1 MDNINDTLEIEGFE
15 NEVCRIVMLVD
26 KYQEIIIRVFNNLNK
41 SKINKIISISDY
53 ETVVEELNNISN
65 KCNSAVDNIYF
76 VPDKNLLY
84 KKLQEINDSLSLIMK
99 NYGTLKLDDLLF
111 VCFGVN
117 YINSFSQEHKE
128 FYSEILSN
136 NFTPIGYK
144 TISWDSLKEKTIKS
158 RKNSSIFEDF
168 NIAESSQTLD
178 VFDLGKE
185 AKEIFYLKLNGVKIS
200 FKNELTQETLIVRGY
215 FDNTPISFIQNRR
228 ILTNRNEILEQVPE
242 QYEFE
247 GKNYKSFEL
256 YVSSLSLKDLLINK
270 TPEHYE
276 IFLGYLHSIKSLKK
290 KSISKIC
297 REFMS
302 MEFFEQR
309 DIIYQLLIFSE
320 DFELQFIAYLLYDL
334 LSFNNNSNEES
345 VEQELLYDSLPIVI
359 KSEFKGAMKET
370 IKYTARLTNPDIQNS
385 LPVEQRICLLKTN
398 DNVKEKAMTKLKEL
412 KSKSEDSGSKARQYL
427 DGLLKIPFG
436 LYREEPI
443 MEISKVN
450 INLLKNFLDSDNYD
464 KDIIKIERKNDYNHS
479 EVLQITKKYL
489 KVNAEKS
496 ANNKVFNIK
505 ACYEKINVMS
515 SSEIIGLFA
524 KIEEK
529 INKNNE
535 TVIIPYYSN
544 NFTTSDLRDCLTS
557 CINEH
562 KSLKSFTKFLLN
574 ELNLVSNSDNLSNL
588 HKISENT
595 KTINNYFHSV
605 RKSLDESVHGHKNAK
620 KQVERIIGQWIN
632 GEPNGYCFGFEGPPG
647 VGKTS
652 LAKHGISK
660 CLKDGDGNPRPF
672 SFIAIGGSSNGSTLD
687 GHNYTYVGSMW
698 GKIVDI
704 LMETKCMNPI
714 IFIDE
719 VDKVSRTE
727 TGREI
732 IGILTHLVDPTQNDT
747 FQDKYFSGIDLDL
760 SKVLFIFSY
769 NDVELVDRIL
779 LDRIHRI
786 KFAHLS
792 LEEKLTISQDY
803 MLPEILNKMGQM
815 GNINISKEVIEFI
828 IETYTCEAGVR
839 KLKEIL
845 FEIIGEIN
853 LEFLHNTEEREIP
866 FEVTID
872 IVKQCYLKDRQK
884 SKKKKIHNESQ
895 IGIINGLWANALGMG
910 GIIPVE
916 MKFVLSGNP
925 LDLKL
930 TGMQGDV
937 MKESMNVAKTLAWN
951 MTDESRQERLLK
963 TFEATKTQG
972 IHIHCPEGAVPKD
985 GPSAGTAIT
994 VTLYSLLNDIK
1005 IKNTVAIT
1013 GEIDLHGNVTA
1024 IGGLDLK
1031 ILGGIDAGVKEFLFP
1046 DDNIDDFN
1054 KFKEKYGD
1062 KEIVKG
1068 ILFHPI
1074 KNINEALELALE
1086 K

>member
-1 MDNINDTLEIEGFE
+1 MNMIDIKNLEDD
-15 NEVCRIVMLVD
+15 VCKIVMLVD
-26 KYQEIIIRVFNNLNK
+26 KYQEIIIRVFNNINK
-41 SKINKIISISDY
+41 SKLNKIISISDY
-53 ETVVEELNNISN
+53 ENTLEEIDSISL
-65 KCNSAVDNIYF
+65 KCNIIIDNVYF
-76 VPDKNLLY
+76 TEDKKQLY
-84 KKLQEINDSLSLIMK
+84 TKLQEVNDSLSLIMK
-99 NYGTLKLDDLLF
+99 NYGTIKLNDLLF
-111 VCFGVN
+111 VCFGLS
-117 YINSFSQEHKE
+117 YINSLSEENKE
-128 FYSEILSN
+128 FYDEILQN
-136 NFTPIGYK
+136 NFTAIGYK
-144 TISWDSLKEKTIKS
+144 TISWSNLKEKTIKS
-158 RKNSSIFEDF
+158 RKANSIFEDF
-168 NIAESSQTLD
+168 NIAEDSATLD

-185 AKEIFYLKLNGVKIS
+185 TKEIFYLKLYGTKIC
-200 FKNELTQETLIVRGY
+200 FRNEISQETLIVRGY
-215 FDNTPISFIQNRR
+215 FDNTPVNYIQNRR
-228 ILTNRNEILEQVPE
+228 IITNRNEILENIPE
-242 QYEFE
+242 
-247 GKNYKSFEL
+247 KSDVDNNYKSFET
-256 YVSSLSLKDLLINK
+256 YVSSLLLKDLLINK
-270 TPEHYE
+270 ATDHYE
-276 IFLGYLHSIKSLKK
+276 IFTGYMHSVKILKK

-297 REFMS
+297 REFMGLD
-302 MEFFEQR
+302 FFEQR
-309 DIIYQLLIFSE
+309 EIIYQLLIFSE

-334 LSFNNNSNEES
+334 LSFNNSNEES
-345 VEQELLYDSLPIVI
+345 VEQELLYDSLPSVI
-359 KSEFKGAMKET
+359 KSQFKGAMKET
-370 IKYTARLTNPDIQNS
+370 IKYTTRLTNPDIQNS
-385 LPVEQRICLLKTN
+385 LPIEQRICLLKTN

-443 MEISKVN
+443 MEISNLN
-450 INLLKNFLDSDNYD
+450 IELFRNFIHSDNYD
-464 KDIIKIERKNDYNHS
+464 KNILKLHKQDTYNHS
-479 EVLQITKKYL
+479 EVIQISKKYL
-489 KVNAEKS
+489 KNNAEKS
-496 ANNKVFNIK
+496 TNNKVFNINT
-505 ACYEKINVMS
+505 CYEKINTMS
-515 SSEIIGLFA
+515 GIEIINLFM
-524 KIEEK
+524 KIEQK
-529 INKNNE
+529 INKNTE
-535 TVIIPYYSN
+535 IVTIPYYSN
-544 NFTTSDLRDCLTS
+544 NFTSSDLRDCLTS

-562 KSLKSFTKFLLN
+562 KSIKAFTKFLVN
-574 ELNLVSNSDNLSNL
+574 ELNLVFKSEMLSDL
-588 HKISENT
+588 HKISDNT
-595 KTINNYFHSV
+595 KVINDYFHSV

-647 VGKTS
+647 TGKTS

-769 NDVELVDRIL
+769 NDVDLVDRIL

-786 KFAHLS
+786 KFQHLS
-792 LEEKLTISQDY
+792 VEEKLTITQEY
-803 MLPEILNKMGQM
+803 MLPEILKKMGQT
-815 GNINISKEVIEFI
+815 GNITIAKEVIEFI

-839 KLKEIL
+839 KLKEII
-845 FEIIGEIN
+845 FEIVAEIN

-872 IVKQCYLKDRQK
+872 IVKQCYLKDRPK
-884 SKKKKIHNESQ
+884 SKKKKIHSESR

-937 MKESMNVAKTLAWN
+937 MKESMNVAKTLAWDL
-951 MTDESRQERLLK
+951 TPFAKQERLLK
-963 TFEATKTQG
+963 SFDASKTQG

-994 VTLYSLLNDIK
+994 VTLFSLLNDIK

-1046 DDNIDDFN
+1046 EDNIDDFN

-1062 KEIVKG
+1062 KEIVKD

-1074 KNINEALELALE
+1074 TNINQALEFALE

>member
-1 MDNINDTLEIEGFE
+1 MIDNE
-15 NEVCRIVMLVD
+15 NSEDDVCRIVMLVD
-26 KYQEIIIRVFNNLNK
+26 KYQEIIIRVFNNINK
-41 SKINKIISISDY
+41 SKLNKILSISDY
-53 ETVVEELNNISN
+53 ENTLEELNSISL
-65 KCNSAVDNIYF
+65 KCNIIIDNVYF
-76 VPDKNLLY
+76 TEDKKILY
-84 KKLQEINDSLSLIMK
+84 TKLQEVNDSLSLIMK
-99 NYGTLKLDDLLF
+99 NYGTIKLDDLLF
-111 VCFGVN
+111 VCFGLS
-117 YINSFSQEHKE
+117 YINTFSAENKE
-128 FYSEILSN
+128 FYDEILQN
-136 NFTPIGYK
+136 NFTAIGYK
-144 TISWDSLKEKTIKS
+144 TISWSNLKEKTIKS
-158 RKNSSIFEDF
+158 RKANSIFEDF
-168 NIAESSQTLD
+168 NIAEDSSTLD

-185 AKEIFYLKLNGVKIS
+185 AKEIFYLKLYGSKIC
-200 FKNELTQETLIVRGY
+200 FRNEISQETLIVRGY
-215 FDNTPISFIQNRR
+215 FDNTPVNYIQNRR
-228 ILTNRNEILEQVPE
+228 IIANRNEILENLPNKNE
-242 QYEFE
+242 IDN
-247 GKNYKSFEL
+247 NYKSFET
-256 YVSSLSLKDLLINK
+256 YVSSLLLKDLLINK
-270 TPEHYE
+270 TNDHYE
-276 IFLGYLHSIKSLKK
+276 IFIGYMHSVKILKK

-297 REFMS
+297 REFMGL
-302 MEFFEQR
+302 EFFEQR
-309 DIIYQLLIFSE
+309 EIIYQLLIFSE

-334 LSFNNNSNEES
+334 LSFNNSNEES
-345 VEQELLYDSLPIVI
+345 VEQELLYDSLPSVI
-359 KSEFKGAMKET
+359 KSQFKGAMKET
-370 IKYTARLTNPDIQNS
+370 IKYTTRLTNPDIQNS
-385 LPVEQRICLLKTN
+385 LPMEQRICLLKTN
-398 DNVKEKAMTKLKEL
+398 DNVKEKGMTKLKEL

-436 LYREEPI
+436 LYKEEPI
-443 MEISKVN
+443 MEISNMN
-450 INLLKNFLDSDNYD
+450 IELFKKFIDSDNCD
-464 KDIIKIERKNDYNHS
+464 KNILKIEKKDKYNHS
-479 EVLQITKKYL
+479 EVIQITKKYL
-489 KVNAEKS
+489 KNNAEKS
-496 ANNKVFNIK
+496 ANNKVFNINM
-505 ACYEKINVMS
+505 CYEKINTMS
-515 SSEIIGLFA
+515 GKEIINLFI
-524 KIEEK
+524 KIENK
-529 INKNNE
+529 INKNVE
-535 TVIIPYYSN
+535 IVIIPYYSN
-544 NFTTSDLRDCLTS
+544 NFTTSDLRDCLTT

-562 KSLKSFTKFLLN
+562 KNIKVFTKLLVN
-574 ELNLVSNSDNLSNL
+574 ELNLVFKSEKLSVL
-588 HKISENT
+588 HKISDNT
-595 KTINNYFHSV
+595 KVINDYFNSV

-647 VGKTS
+647 TGKTS

-660 CLKDGDGNPRPF
+660 CLKDGDGNSRPF

-769 NDVELVDRIL
+769 NDVDLVDRIL

-786 KFAHLS
+786 KFQHLS
-792 LEEKLTISQDY
+792 LEEKLTITQEY
-803 MLPEILNKMGQM
+803 MLPEILKKMGQT
-815 GNINISKEVIEFI
+815 GNISITKEVIEFI

-839 KLKEIL
+839 KLKEII
-845 FEIIGEIN
+845 FEIVGEIN
-853 LEFLHNTEEREIP
+853 LEFLHNIEEREIP

-872 IVKQCYLKDRQK
+872 IVKQCYLKDRPK
-884 SKKKKIHNESQ
+884 SKKKKIHSESRV
-895 IGIINGLWANALGMG
+895 GIINGLWANALGMG
-910 GIIPVE
+910 GIIPIE
-916 MKFVLSGNP
+916 MKFVLSGNA

-937 MKESMNVAKTLAWN
+937 MKESMNVAKTLAWDL
-951 MTDESRQERLLK
+951 TPFTKQERLLK
-963 TFEATKTQG
+963 SFDASKTQG

-1005 IKNTVAIT
+1005 IKNSVAIT

-1046 DDNIDDFN
+1046 EDNIDDFN

-1062 KEIVKG
+1062 KEIVKD

-1074 KNINEALELALE
+1074 TNINQALEFALE